1 MGRIR
6 AEASL
11 IDQRI
16 LDKPCA
22 PLLCVIGVNDSVFP
36 IDDLYLLLEYGNP
49 KAARFYP
56 GGHMGGGDAQAVIV
70 QWLKEKLS

>member
-1 MGRIR
+1 M
-6 AEASL
+6 
-11 IDQRI
+11 
-16 LDKPCA
+16 
-22 PLLCVIGVNDSVFP
+22 
-36 IDDLYLLLEYGNP
+36 YLLLEYGNP